1 MKKTSTVKIFKILT
15 LYLFI
20 CKNVNIRKNLTNI
33 YKERNSFKRFPNFL
47 HFKCALYFSHMSKK
61 NSFNKL
67 PSTPT
72 IDVVYRNEYVDSNV
86 A

>member
-1 MKKTSTVKIFKILT
+1 M
-15 LYLFI
+15 Y
-20 CKNVNIRKNLTNI
+20 NEEQ
-33 YKERNSFKRFPNFL
+33 YSFKRSFPNFL
-47 HFKCALYFSHMSKK
+47 LSFKCALHSSFTRVKK